1 MRVAAT
7 DVAMY
12 LDSSAFVKL
21 VVSEPHSAA
30 LRAYLRRQD
39 PRRVSSAL
47 LRTEAVRA
55 VRALGPA
62 ALAQTRRALR
72 AIDLIAVGDSVLD
85 VAGSLDPGV
94 LRTLDAIHLA
104 TAMALGDDLD
114 AIVTYDGRM
123 VASAR
128 LLGLPFA
135 SP

>member
-1 MRVAAT
+1 M
-7 DVAMY
+7 
-12 LDSSAFVKL
+12 KL
-21 VVSEPHSAA
+21 C
-30 LRAYLRRQD
+30 RFNDNR
-39 PRRVSSAL
+39 
-47 LRTEAVRA
+47 
-55 VRALGPA
+55 LG
-62 ALAQTRRALR
+62 LV
-72 AIDLIAVGDSVLD
+72 DGDSVLD

-128 LLGLPFA
+128 LLGLPLA